1 MIIVHTM
8 QEVNNIPVKS
18 VIPYV
23 RSLITNI
30 LNAYSSNGSI
40 ETVGAVYF
48 LEGVDDVRNYQ
59 ALGLH
64 EYQALGLHE
73 PIAEEVFEYIFPINE
88 EYSDGCI
95 VINNDYAINLIAKS
109 KYFCGGSCA

>member
-1 MIIVHTM
+1 MIIVRTM
-8 QEVNNIPVKS
+8 QEVDNIPVKS

-48 LEGVDDVRNYQ
+48 LEGEDDVRNYQ

-64 EYQALGLHE
+64 E
-73 PIAEEVFEYIFPINE
+73 PIEGEVFEYIFPIND

-95 VINNDYAINLIAKS
+95 VINNDFAINLIAKT
-109 KYFCGGSCA
+109 KYFCGGSRA

>member
-48 LEGVDDVRNYQ
+48 LEGEMVSPTYAPQSMKVSPGSE
-59 ALGLH
+59 ALNTGW
-64 EYQALGLHE
+64 
-73 PIAEEVFEYIFPINE
+73 I
-88 EYSDGCI
+88 
-95 VINNDYAINLIAKS
+95 K
-109 KYFCGGSCA
+109 